1 MEHLIHKRPPSFS
14 GRHLITI
21 TLLFLLT
28 LYFLE
33 NTGKQEPAWFILA
46 NLAFLGILADQCLDL
61 YKSYTGRIINSKTQ
75 RKKIRYS
82 ILIALTLLTYSLF
95 AFAVPIINSAVA
107 FSISLV
113 IASVFN
119 NLIFLNLNGST
130 GGTAWPR
137 EDTSFTRSFNFTP
150 STPDPA
156 PDGKEDPQPKDSPTL
171 GQPVK
176 KGNKKYTLIAGVGA
190 IAKNIE
196 EHYYEDHDPDYQ
208 IKGFVQCKKEECQVK
223 NEKVVGNLKGMKEY
237 LRDNPVDEI
246 VIALPVKP
254 SKKMKSILEA
264 ADYHGIRVKYI
275 PDYESVFGKNYK
287 IKRHGNMD
295 VLHVRQL
302 PLDETFAFLLKNSFD
317 KIFATFAL
325 LLLSPVFLTIALLI
339 KLDSPGPVFYC
350 PIRIGKSGA
359 PFKVFKF
366 RSMREND
373 SAAGGTLS
381 TQVDDCRI
389 TPIGKVLRKYSLDE
403 LPQFI
408 NVLIG
413 NMSVV
418 GPRPHR
424 TFLNQQFQETEDK
437 YMVRHYFKPGI
448 TGWAQVNGWR
458 GPTDTKEQKTQR
470 TAHDLWYVEN
480 WSLWLD
486 IKIIYL
492 TIFSRKV
499 HTTAF

>member
-1 MEHLIHKRPPSFS
+1 MENLIHKRPPTFS
-14 GRHLITI
+14 GRHLITVTI
-21 TLLFLLT
+21 LFLLT
-28 LYFLE
+28 FYFLE
-33 NTGKQEPAWFILA
+33 NTRHQEPVWFFIA
-46 NLAFLGILADQCLDL
+46 KLAFIGILADQCFDL
-61 YKSYTGRIINSKTQ
+61 YKSYTGSLVTSRIQ

-82 ILIALTLLTYSLF
+82 ILIALTLFTYSLF
-95 AFAVPIINSAVA
+95 AFAVPVVHSAVA
-107 FSISLV
+107 FSISLFV
-113 IASVFN
+113 ASVCN
-119 NLIFLNLNGST
+119 NLLFLKLNGAPT
-130 GGTAWPR
+130 GSLWP
-137 EDTSFTRSFNFTP
+137 
-150 STPDPA
+150 
-156 PDGKEDPQPKDSPTL
+156 KEDAALTLNSHLTISASGDEGDEDPKQKPSQ
-171 GQPVK
+171 GRIAK
-176 KGNKKYTLIAGVGA
+176 KGHKKYTLIAGVGS

-196 EHYYEDHDPDYQ
+196 DHYYEDHDPDCQ
-208 IKGFVQCKKEECQVK
+208 IKGFIKCKKEECQVK
-223 NEKVVGNLKGMKEY
+223 NEKVVGKLKGMKEY

-302 PLDETFAFLLKNSFD
+302 PLDETFAFLLKNTFD
-317 KIFATFAL
+317 KVFATFAL

-350 PIRIGKSGA
+350 PVRIGKSGS

-373 SAAGGTLS
+373 TATGGTLS
-381 TQVDDCRI
+381 TQVNDDRI

-424 TFLNQQFQETEDK
+424 TFLNQQFQESEDK

-458 GPTDTKEQKTQR
+458 GPTDTKEQKAQR

-486 IKIIYL
+486 IKIIFL